1 MELAQV
7 LQSYNR
13 KKKSLAKAIT
23 DSSFD
28 RNHQLKWQFLVQT
41 TLTERQ

>member
-1 MELAQV
+1 MELGQL
-7 LQSYNR
+7 LQSYNH

-28 RNHQLKWQFLVQT
+28 TNHELKWQFLVQT
-41 TLTERQ
+41 TCTER